1 GLRGAEE
8 GLGAGLP
15 AAGPRSAFARG
26 TLWRPAAI
34 ARRASPLLSRA
45 CRSPTASRVP
55 LRSGVAAALPISCP
69 CAGGLP
75 SHLLLINRA
84 LASGQGGRL
93 RVLVVE
99 DSVKMAPCHP

>member
-1 GLRGAEE
+1 MAVQAAE
-8 GLGAGLP
+8 G
-15 AAGPRSAFARG
+15 AAGCHPGARPKSCLG
-26 TLWRPAAI
+26 RRTLWRPDAI
-34 ARRASPLLSRA
+34 ARRASHLLSRA

-55 LRSGVAAALPISCP
+55 LRSGVAAALPSSCP